1 VTEREFQGGR
11 VPPDKPG
18 GPGGRFSPDKT
29 VVRSLNGGNGM
40 PGRLSAFDA
49 YAAIDD
55 RPADL
60 ATGLVSL
67 AFIKAAMRRRTRF
80 WCVAALIGFLI
91 GCGYYASSPPVY
103 KASTSLL
110 LTPGPYE
117 NVNTAASNDEAMAG
131 SRTVAGL
138 AIQKLGLSESPAS
151 FLASYTA
158 TAITERVLSI
168 TVSAPSSAQAVLR
181 ANAVGAA
188 FLQFRAKEMENEQQL
203 VLASLNQQISQ
214 AEQHYN
220 SLNTQINQLS
230 SQSQPD
236 TQRLKTLRNQRT
248 QATATLYG
256 LQQAALGNQT
266 VTQPATAS
274 AVNGSVILDGAI
286 PLAHSRFKPLVLDGG
301 IGLIFGLVLG
311 LGIIVIQALV
321 SDKLRTRDDVAQAL
335 RCPLKLSVG
344 PVPSGR
350 GLAGRIGLAG
360 RDRRSQAG
368 HPEVLRIAGHLGRL
382 VSAGANGGGDP
393 GGTVPTPGAASL
405 AVVPVDD
412 LRVPALA
419 LVSLATSRAGAG
431 ERVIVAD
438 LCRGAPAAKLL
449 GVGAPGVGPVN
460 GYDSRLVVAVPTGDE
475 VVPGGPLRGGH
486 DEAERSAFAEEVA
499 GACQPG
505 SVLLTLITLEPSLGS
520 EHLATW
526 AADAVAM
533 VTAGRSSWTKIRGV
547 TEMIRLSG
555 VHLVSAVLVGADKT
569 DESLGLARMPEAV

>member
-1 VTEREFQGGR
+1 MTERDYQGGR
-11 VPPDKPG
+11 IPPD
-18 GPGGRFSPDKT
+18 RAI
-29 VVRSLNGGNGM
+29 VRSLNGGNGS

-67 AFIKAAMRRRTRF
+67 AFIKAAMRRRARF
-80 WCVAALIGFLI
+80 WCVAALIGFVI

-103 KASTSLL
+103 KASASLL

-151 FLASYTA
+151 FLATYTA

-214 AEQHYN
+214 AQQRYN
-220 SLNTQINQLS
+220 SLNTQVAALS
-230 SQSQPD
+230 SQSQPS
-236 TQRLKTLRNQRT
+236 TQRLKKLKTELA
-248 QATATLYG
+248 QASATLYG
-256 LQQAALGNQT
+256 LQQSAVGNQD

-274 AVNGSVILDGAI
+274 AVNGSVVLDTAI

-301 IGLIFGLVLG
+301 IGLIFGMILG
-311 LGIIVIQALV
+311 LGIVVIKALV

-335 RCPLKLSVG
+335 RSPVKLSVG

-350 GLAGRIGLAG
+350 GLAGLAGRVGLAG
-360 RDRRSQAG
+360 RSRRSPGG
-368 HPEVLRIAGHLGRL
+368 HPEVVRIAGHLGQL
-382 VSAGANGGGDP
+382 VSASGNDKGS
-393 GGTVPTPGAASL
+393 VSL
-405 AVVPVDD
+405 AIVPVDD

-419 LVSLATSRAGAG
+419 LVSLATSRVGAG
-431 ERVIVAD
+431 ERVVVAD

-449 GVGAPGVGPVN
+449 GVGAPGVGPVT
-460 GYDSRLVVAVPTGDE
+460 GYDSRLIVAVPTGDE
-475 VVPGGPLRGGH
+475 VVPGGPLRGGQ

-499 GACQPG
+499 VACQPG
-505 SVLLTLITLEPSLGS
+505 SVLLTLVTLEPSLGS
-520 EHLATW
+520 DHLATW
-526 AADAVAM
+526 ASDAVAM

-547 TEMIRLSG
+547 AEMIRLSG
-555 VHLVSAVLVGADKT
+555 VHLVSTVLVGVDKT